1 MNARSFLESMRA
13 RGVYFFAQ
21 GGRLQWFAPSQ
32 LLPDDVTRAGA
43 LKTELKALVEDVT
56 LEALCSGA
64 DPEEAAYI
72 REERAAILEH
82 DGGLCR
88 MEAELWAGVMVP
100 TESRI
105 EPRSTNRVTRRG
117 HDPA

>member
-1 MNARSFLESMRA
+1 MSARGFLESMRA

-32 LLPDDVTRAGA
+32 LPPGDVARAGVIKA
-43 LKTELKALVEDVT
+43 ELIALVEDAT

-64 DPEEAAYI
+64 DPEEAAYL

-82 DGGLCR
+82 EGGMCC
-88 MEAELWAGVMVP
+88 MEAELRAGVP
-100 TESRI
+100 C
-105 EPRSTNRVTRRG
+105 G
-117 HDPA
+117 